1 MVGSVLWNV
10 LFASVGALLTLGL
23 SFPQNTVPTT
33 SIKVGVVFTFF
44 YLFMYLFRK
53 AIGVSSV
60 SVERQDGEAWEEDNS
75 EVEFQKTNKQDQ
87 GRGSHLSEDEAKQTS
102 DMVRALLNEDQ

>member
-44 YLFMYLFRK
+44 YIFMYLFRK
-53 AIGVSSV
+53 AIGVSIV
-60 SVERQDGEAWEEDNS
+60 SVGRQDGETWEEDKS
-75 EVEFQKTNKQDQ
+75 EVKFQKTSEQDQ
-87 GRGSHLSEDEAKQTS
+87 GIESQLSEEEAKQTS